1 MALKKKG
8 LGRGLDALLSDNRI
22 EDAEGASPA
31 GITVLRA
38 ADIEPNPSQ
47 ARRHFDREALEE
59 LAESIKQHGLLQP
72 LTVRRKENGFYEI
85 IAGERR
91 WRACKIAGISEIP
104 AVVKEA
110 DDRTAAE
117 LSLIENLQREDLNP
131 VEEANGYRALVEG
144 FGLTQE
150 QAAERVGKSRA
161 AVANSMRILK
171 LPAAVLSM
179 VEAGTLSFGHAR
191 TLLPLCGVLTDAA
204 LAEKAAAIAENGAS
218 VRETERIVK
227 AALEEKPKEE
237 KKAPSPVE
245 DSYYKRLE
253 SRISETLGRHASIS
267 RRDGGKGTLVL
278 SYSGTGDLE
287 TLIKSI
293 CGNNIFDEEI

>member
-59 LAESIKQHGLLQP
+59 LAESIKLHGLLQP

-91 WRACKIAGISEIP
+91 WRACKIAGVSEIP

-179 VEAGTLSFGHAR
+179 VEAGALSFGHAR
-191 TLLPLCGVLTDAA
+191 ALLPLCGVLTDAA
-204 LAEKAAAIAENGAS
+204 LAEKAAAIAENGTS
-218 VRETERIVK
+218 VRETERLVK
-227 AALEEKPKEE
+227 AALEETPKEE
-237 KKAPSPVE
+237 KKATSPVE

-278 SYSGTGDLE
+278 AYSGAGDLE